1 MLPSPT
7 CVARSVRAQTV
18 RLQRQQ
24 TRTRTA
30 GDKGVRSSSGRPMR
44 TAIPTMMQWRLR
56 VMPYW
61 EHGEWSALLGDETV
75 FDQHCGNFVAERN
88 RTQCLRLRPASAGW
102 PDEFSPCEPWRIA
115 ELLMEKYPAV
125 RRKDKFAQPQPPV
138 SEHRQNYIDW
148 LTSLVAQMAI
158 HPNALPAVSVEPTVE
173 TVWLHHLTD
182 DMKTPVKS
190 VTTFL
195 PPPPGMHNS
204 TLAHADTAAYA
215 VALPRD
221 TEAPSLVWPT
231 NRKSDSTLDLW
242 YEDNARG
249 EPKELG

>member
-1 MLPSPT
+1 MTTPLLASRYALFA
-7 CVARSVRAQTV
+7 VAALHRHGCR
-18 RLQRQQ
+18 
-24 TRTRTA
+24 
-30 GDKGVRSSSGRPMR
+30 
-44 TAIPTMMQWRLR
+44 RLR

-61 EHGEWSALLGDETV
+61 ELGEWSALLGDETV